1 MKTGKRQATD
11 SEMIH
16 DEIERQISTC
26 QCRHQF
32 KAERI
37 DEGQYRVSK
46 WIENLLPD
54 TDPNNF

>member
-37 DEGQYRVSK
+37 DEGQYRVSEK
-46 WIENLLPD
+46 KIFLAVFLIC
-54 TDPNNF
+54 